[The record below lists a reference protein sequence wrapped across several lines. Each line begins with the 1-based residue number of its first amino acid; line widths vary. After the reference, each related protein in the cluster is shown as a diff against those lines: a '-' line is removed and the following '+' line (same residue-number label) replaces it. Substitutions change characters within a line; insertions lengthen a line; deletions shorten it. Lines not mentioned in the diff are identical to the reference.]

1 MRAVAIVEVRGAVG
15 EAVRIFRM
23 HTQQVSKYIHSD
35 FYLTVKSHAKHTLDF
50 VVVGSF

>member
-23 HTQQVSKYIHSD
+23 HTQQVSKYYES
-35 FYLTVKSHAKHTLDF
+35 
-50 VVVGSF
+50 